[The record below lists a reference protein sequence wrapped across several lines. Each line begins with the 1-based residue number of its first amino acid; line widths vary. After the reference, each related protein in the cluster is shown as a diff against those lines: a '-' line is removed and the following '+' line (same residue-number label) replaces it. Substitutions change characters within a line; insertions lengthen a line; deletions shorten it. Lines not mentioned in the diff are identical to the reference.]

1 MKYLIFVIT
10 CSLFIVG
17 CEKQEPPVDVK
28 ALEEVE
34 TGPHG
39 DIIQDD

>member
-1 MKYLIFVIT
+1 MKHLLLIIMCGLFVI
-10 CSLFIVG
+10 G
-17 CEKQEPPVDVK
+17 CEKQEPPVNVE